1 MQKILILLLLSL
13 SSCNLNR
20 AYMTMFER
28 QMLWQL
34 EHARYVR
41 YGNNCFMVVDGYHG
55 VNFVYMPC
63 DSIKGQFV
71 PTIKPRK
78 K

>member
-1 MQKILILLLLSL
+1 MGKILLLALVML

-20 AYMTMFER
+20 AYLNVFER

-41 YGNNCFMVVDGYHG
+41 YGNNCFMVVDGYHS
-55 VNFVYMPC
+55 VNFVCVPC
-63 DSIKGQFV
+63 DSNNGEFFH
-71 PTIKPRK
+71 TIKTRGK
-78 K
+78 

>member
-1 MQKILILLLLSL
+1 MKTLAILALFTLT
-13 SSCNLNR
+13 SCNLNR
-20 AYMTMFER
+20 VYMTMFER

-41 YGNNCFMVVDGYHG
+41 FGNNCFMVVDGYHS

-71 PTIKPRK
+71 PTIRRRTK
-78 K
+78 